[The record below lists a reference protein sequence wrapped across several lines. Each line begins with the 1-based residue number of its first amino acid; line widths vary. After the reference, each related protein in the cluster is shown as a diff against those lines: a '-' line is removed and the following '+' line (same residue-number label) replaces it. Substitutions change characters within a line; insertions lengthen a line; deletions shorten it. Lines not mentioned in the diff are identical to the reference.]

1 MAVEKFIE
9 IQNARV
15 HNLKGVNVQIPRNR
29 LVVITGL
36 SGSGKSSLAFDTL
49 YAEGQRRYVESLS
62 AYVRQFLG
70 RMNKPEVDFIRGIP
84 PAIAIEQKVI
94 SSNPRSTV
102 GTTTEIYEYLKLLF
116 ARIGRTYSPVSG
128 IEVRR
133 DSVADVVDFMVNLP
147 EGTPAYLMA
156 ECRPQPDRPL
166 ARQLEMLMQQGF
178 SRVAIKKQFYRISE
192 VLADDAL
199 LKTKSVKLLIDRIT
213 ARNDKE
219 TQNRLADSVQTAFY
233 EGNNAC
239 EVAYGEKDNMAIR
252 HFSQAFEADGIV
264 FDEPNENM
272 FSFNNPIGACPVC
285 EGFGKVMGID
295 PDLVIPDKSL
305 SVYDDA
311 IVCWRGAV
319 MSEWKKQLIVNAA
332 KFDFPIHRPYCELSA
347 AQQRLL
353 WTGNQYFQGLNAFF
367 EFLQTQ
373 QYKIQYRVMLARY
386 RGKTVCPECGG
397 TRLRKEANYVKI
409 AGRCLTDLVDLPID
423 ELSAFF
429 ARLQLN
435 DHDEQVAKRL
445 LVEIRSR
452 LTFLQEVGLGYL
464 TLNRLSNTLSGGESQ
479 RINLAT
485 SLGSA
490 LVGSLYILDEPSIGL
505 HARDTARL
513 IAVLRKLQALGNTV
527 VVVEHDSDIIRE
539 ADYLIDMGPQAG
551 RLGGEVV
558 WSGCAADA
566 TDADCDRSYTLK
578 YLLGKEQ
585 IPLPVARRHW
595 SNYIEVKGA
604 CANNLQNIDVRF
616 PLQVLTVVTGVSGS
630 GKSSLVR
637 DVLYNALKR
646 RLSDEGS
653 SLSVACAAVDGSVHL
668 LSDVEFVSQS
678 PIGKSTRSNAVT
690 YIKAYDE
697 IRKLFADQPLSKQ
710 MGFTAAYFSFNQDG
724 GRCPECQ
731 GEGTVTVPM
740 QFMADLVL
748 ECEACHGQRFKNDVL
763 EVRYRGKNIFDVLEM
778 TVNQAIEFFA
788 ASDGAI
794 ERRIVKRLLPLQ
806 AVGIGYIKLGQSS
819 STLSGGENQRVK
831 LAAFLANEQQTPM
844 MFIFDEPTT
853 GLHTHDVRTLLKAFD
868 ALLANGHSV
877 VVIEHNLDVIKSA
890 DYVIDIGPEGGKNGG
905 RIVCAGTPEEVAACT
920 ASHTGH
926 YLRSAMKK

>member
-1 MAVEKFIE
+1 MEKFIE

-252 HFSQAFEADGIV
+252 RFSQAFEADGIV

-409 AGRCLTDLVDLPID
+409 AGRCLSDLVDLPID

-763 EVRYRGKNIFDVLEM
+763 EVRYRGQNIFDVLEM

-877 VVIEHNLDVIKSA
+877 VVIEHNLDGATPALKAFEPSLM
-890 DYVIDIGPEGGKNGG
+890 DI
-905 RIVCAGTPEEVAACT
+905 RV
-920 ASHTGH
+920 
-926 YLRSAMKK
+926 L